1 MVPPTASLTVMN
13 TMFERK
19 NIHKYTWQLPG
30 SKQWYYIDYIIMRQ
44 KQMSWCC
51 DVSVLRPVDC
61 WTDHK
66 LLRAQM
72 KLQCITRRKSTNT
85 RKKFGISALPSRV
98 ISGKFSREVCKLVKD
113 KWVDDLNGSDM
124 WSVIRDSMKEAA
136 QEVLG
141 WERRKQPDWLQQNSK
156 NLEELI
162 VKRNRY
168 FKIWLNS
175 GKSTDQREYVALRK
189 EVATAIKIAM
199 QE

>member
-44 KQMSWCC
+44 KQRSWCC
-51 DVSVLRPVDC
+51 DVSVLRPADC

-124 WSVIRDSMKEAA
+124 WNIIRDGMKEAA
-136 QEVLG
+136 QEFLG

-189 EVATAIKIAM
+189 EVATAIKMAM